1 MRTPL
6 PGGKPPPILIMFLPM
21 GVYINYHSPVGG
33 DFYIDPKG
41 VFEQPFTRYPKGVVE
56 RIKETLPRYKE
67 RFSTMVVCGMG
78 GSSLGAKTIDSFA
91 RAFNE
96 TEHRLVFLDNID
108 PTLVRQTLE
117 SIDWKD
123 TVFCFVSKSGTTLET
138 IVFLNLVL
146 EELKRRNLPVEEHLI
161 FVGDRGRNFET
172 LASSLGCEFFEIPSD
187 VDGRFSVL
195 TSTGLVPSFFA
206 DFDIDGLWEGA
217 REVLRDQSE
226 DSEPIK
232 LAKFKMEHY
241 LNGGRNISVMFAY
254 GNYLFPFAFWYSQ
267 LWAES
272 LGKGGKGQ
280 TPLKALGTV
289 DQHSLVQLFRE
300 GPDDKVYQ
308 FVKAR
313 EIKWD
318 TRLPENTVVF
328 DYIAGKRVSE
338 IFKALYEGT
347 REALVQTGRP
357 VVSIELDRYSAFNL
371 GYLFMLYMLTTVAA
385 AQILGVNPFGQPGVE
400 LGKRIARE
408 KLQSGL

>member
-1 MRTPL
+1 MT
-6 PGGKPPPILIMFLPM
+6 
-21 GVYINYHSPVGG
+21 VYINYHSSTRGE
-33 DFYIDPKG
+33 FFIEPKK
-41 VFEQPFTRYPKGVVE
+41 VFSQPFTKYPKDIVE
-56 RIKETLPRYKE
+56 KIKKTLPRFKE

-78 GSSLGAKTIDSFA
+78 GSSLGAKTIDAFA
-91 RAFNE
+91 RAFNKSN
-96 TEHRLVFLDNID
+96 HRLVFLDNID
-108 PTLVRQTLE
+108 PTLVKQTLDA
-117 SIDWKD
+117 IDWKE

-138 IVFLNLVL
+138 VVFLNLIL
-146 EELKRRNLPVEEHLI
+146 EELRKRNLSVEERVI
-161 FVGDRGRNFET
+161 FVGDRGKNFEKI
-172 LASSLGCEFFEIPSD
+172 AKSLGCEFFKIPSD

-206 DFDIDGLWEGA
+206 DFDIDELWEGA
-217 REVLRDQSE
+217 HEALKDQSE
-226 DSEPIK
+226 DAEPIK

-254 GNYLFPFAFWYSQ
+254 GNYLFPFSFWYSQ

-272 LGKGGKGQ
+272 LGKEGKGQ

-318 TRLPENTVVF
+318 AALPEKTVIF
-328 DYIAGKRVSE
+328 NYIANKKVSE
-338 IFKALYEGT
+338 IFRALYEGT
-347 REALVQTGRP
+347 KDALIQTGRP

-371 GYLFMLYMLTTVAA
+371 GYLFMLYMLVTVAA
-385 AQILGVNPFGQPGVE
+385 AQVLGVNPFGQPGVE
-400 LGKRIARE
+400 LGKKIARE
-408 KLQSGL
+408 KLQKGL

>member
-1 MRTPL
+1 MT
-6 PGGKPPPILIMFLPM
+6 
-21 GVYINYHSPVGG
+21 VYINYHSPVRG
-33 DFYIDPKG
+33 DFSIDPQK
-41 VFEQPFTRYPKGVVE
+41 VFNQPFTKYPKVVVE
-56 RIKETLPRYKE
+56 KIKETLPRFKE

-78 GSSLGAKTIDSFA
+78 GSSLGAKTIDAFA
-91 RAFNE
+91 RAFNKSA
-96 TEHRLVFLDNID
+96 HRLVFLDNID
-108 PTLVRQTLE
+108 PTLVKQTLDA
-117 SIDWKD
+117 IDWSD

-138 IVFLNLVL
+138 VVFLNLVL
-146 EELKRRNLPVEEHLI
+146 EELRKRNLSVEERVI
-161 FVGDRGRNFET
+161 FVGDRGKNFEGI
-172 LASSLGCEFFEIPSD
+172 AQSLGCAFFEIPSD

-206 DFDIDGLWEGA
+206 DFDIDELWEGA
-217 REVLRDQSE
+217 REALRDQSE
-226 DSEPIK
+226 DGEPIR

-254 GNYLFPFAFWYSQ
+254 GNYLFPFSFWYSQ

-318 TRLPENTVVF
+318 AVLPEKTEIF
-328 DYIAGKRVSE
+328 DYIANKKVSE

-347 REALVQTGRP
+347 KEALIQTGRP

-400 LGKRIARE
+400 LGKKIARE
-408 KLQSGL
+408 KLQKGL

>member
-1 MRTPL
+1 MT
-6 PGGKPPPILIMFLPM
+6 
-21 GVYINYHSPVGG
+21 VYINYHSPVKGN
-33 DFYIDPKG
+33 FSIDPQK
-41 VFEQPFTRYPKGVVE
+41 VFNQPFTKYPKGVVE
-56 RIKETLPRYKE
+56 KIKETLPRFKE

-78 GSSLGAKTIDSFA
+78 GSSLGAKTIDAFA
-91 RAFNE
+91 RAFNKSD
-96 TEHRLVFLDNID
+96 HRLVFLDNID
-108 PTLVRQTLE
+108 PTLVKQTLDA
-117 SIDWKD
+117 IDWKE

-138 IVFLNLVL
+138 IVFLNLVV
-146 EELKRRNLPVEEHLI
+146 EGLKERNLPLEEHVI
-161 FVGDRGRNFET
+161 FVGDPGKNFES
-172 LASSLGCEFFEIPSD
+172 LASSLGCVFFEIPPD

-195 TSTGLVPSFFA
+195 TSTGLVPAFFI
-206 DFDIDGLWEGA
+206 DFDIDELWEGA
-217 REVLRDQSE
+217 NEVLKDQSV

-232 LAKFKMEHY
+232 LAKFKMNHY
-241 LNGGRNISVMFAY
+241 LNGGRNISVMFSY
-254 GNYLFPFAFWYSQ
+254 GNFLFPFAFWYSQ

-272 LGKGGKGQ
+272 LGKNGKGQ

-318 TRLPENTVVF
+318 TSLPQETLVF
-328 DYIAGKRVSE
+328 DYIANKKVSE

-347 REALVQTGRP
+347 KEALIQTGRP

-371 GYLFMLYMLTTVAA
+371 GYLFMFYMLTTVAA

-400 LGKRIARE
+400 LGKKIARE
-408 KLQSGL
+408 KLQKGL

>member
-1 MRTPL
+1 MA
-6 PGGKPPPILIMFLPM
+6 I
-21 GVYINYHSPVGG
+21 YINYHNGTEHYFS
-33 DFYIDPKG
+33 IDPQK
-41 VFEQPFTRYPKGVVE
+41 VFDQPFTRYPKGVVE
-56 RIKETLPRYKE
+56 KIKGTLPRFKE
-67 RFSTMVVCGMG
+67 KFSTMVVCGMG
-78 GSSLGAKTIDSFA
+78 GSSLGAKTIDAFA

-108 PTLVRQTLE
+108 PTLVKQTLE
-117 SIDWKD
+117 SLDWSD

-146 EELKRRNLPVEEHLI
+146 EELKRRNLPLREHII
-161 FVGDRGRNFET
+161 FVGDPGKNFEN
-172 LASSLGCEFFEIPSD
+172 LASSLGCEFFEIPPE

-195 TSTGLVPSFFA
+195 TSTGLVPAFFA
-206 DFDIDGLWEGA
+206 DFDIEELWEGA
-217 REVLRDQSE
+217 LELLKDRSE
-226 DSEPIK
+226 DNEAIR
-232 LAKFKMEHY
+232 LAKFKMDHY
-241 LNGGRNISVMFAY
+241 LNGNRNISVMFTY
-254 GNYLFPFAFWYSQ
+254 GNYLFPFSFWYSQ

-272 LGKGGKGQ
+272 LGKNGKGQ

-289 DQHSLVQLFRE
+289 DQHSLVQLFRD

-318 TRLPENTVVF
+318 AQLPEDTLVF
-328 DYIAGKRVSE
+328 DYIAGKKVSE

-347 REALVQTGRP
+347 KEALVQTGRP

-371 GYLFMLYMLTTVAA
+371 GYLFMLYMLATVAA

-408 KLQSGL
+408 KL

>member
-1 MRTPL
+1 
-6 PGGKPPPILIMFLPM
+6 M
-21 GVYINYHSPVGG
+21 GVYINYHSPVRG
-33 DFYIDPKG
+33 DFFIDPQK
-41 VFEQPFTRYPKGVVE
+41 VFNQPFTKYPKGVVE
-56 RIKETLPRYKE
+56 KIKETLPRFKE

-91 RAFNE
+91 RAFNKSD
-96 TEHRLVFLDNID
+96 HRLVFLDNID
-108 PTLVRQTLE
+108 PTLVKQTLDA
-117 SIDWKD
+117 IDWKE

-138 IVFLNLVL
+138 IVFLNLVV
-146 EELKRRNLPVEEHLI
+146 EGLKERNLPLEEHVI
-161 FVGDRGRNFET
+161 FVGDPGKNFET
-172 LASSLGCEFFEIPSD
+172 LASSLGCVFFEIPPD

-195 TSTGLVPSFFA
+195 TSTGLVPAFFI
-206 DFDIDGLWEGA
+206 DFDIDELWEGA
-217 REVLRDQSE
+217 NEVLKDQSV

-232 LAKFKMEHY
+232 LAKFKMNHY
-241 LNGGRNISVMFAY
+241 LNGGRNISVMFSY

-272 LGKGGKGQ
+272 LGKNGKGQ

-318 TRLPENTVVF
+318 TRLPQETLVF
-328 DYIAGKRVSE
+328 DYIANKKVSE

-347 REALVQTGRP
+347 KEALIQTGRP

-371 GYLFMLYMLTTVAA
+371 GYLFMFYMLTTVAA

-400 LGKRIARE
+400 LGKKIARE
-408 KLQSGL
+408 KLQKGL